1 MKQEVELKRSLG
13 LWSALALVVGTVI
26 GSGIFFKQ
34 GAVLDSAGS
43 STMALLAWVVGG
55 IITLTAGLTIAE
67 IGAQLPYT
75 GGLYIYME
83 KIYGRVLGFL
93 SGWMQ
98 IIVYG
103 PAIIASLAGYLA
115 LLLVNFFGLTNSW
128 LIPLA
133 IASMVLIGG
142 LNMLENR
149 LGAAFAII
157 TTLAKLL
164 PIAAIIIF
172 GLFYGHEGAVG
183 QTITHVHENSG
194 TFGVA
199 VLATLFGY
207 DGWILI
213 ANLGGEIKHPQ
224 RILPRA
230 IVFGL
235 VFVLIVYT
243 AVTFGVFNAIPANMV
258 SKLGD
263 NTTIYLA
270 QKAFGT
276 IGGRL
281 LNIGVIISIMGCMN
295 GKIMTFPRIMYAM
308 AKRNDLPFSKQLAY
322 LNSKTHAPMVSTVV
336 ILLIATLMV
345 TFSNAD
351 YLSDLCIFTVYCF
364 YIAAFIGVFLLRKR
378 NKGAERP
385 FSTPLYPITPIIA
398 IVGALFVTISQIF
411 NDPIGS
417 FASLAIVAVGLP
429 VFYLVKKYAKQ
440 SNKVEDEIIAE

>member
-1 MKQEVELKRSLG
+1 MKEDIELKRSLG

-34 GAVLDSAGS
+34 GSVLDSAGS

-55 IITLTAGLTIAE
+55 VITLTAGLTIAE

-115 LLLVNFFGLTNSW
+115 LLLVNFFGLGEAW

-133 IASMVLIGG
+133 IFSMILIGG
-142 LNMLENR
+142 LNMLDNR

-172 GLFYGHEGAVG
+172 GIFYGHQGAIG
-183 QTITHVHENSG
+183 QTITQVHQSSG

-213 ANLGGEIKHPQ
+213 ANLGGEIKNPQ

-230 IVFGL
+230 IVMGL
-235 VFVLIVYT
+235 VFVLVVYT
-243 AVTFGVFNAIPANMV
+243 AVTFGVFNAIPAKMV

-270 QKAFGT
+270 QQAFGT

-322 LNSKTHAPMVSTVV
+322 LNPKTHAPMISTVV
-336 ILLIATLMV
+336 ILVIAALMV

-351 YLSDLCIFTVYCF
+351 YLSNLCIFTVYCF
-364 YIAAFIGVFLLRKR
+364 YIAAFIGVFILRR
-378 NKGAERP
+378 REHGNERP
-385 FSTPLYPITPIIA
+385 FSTPLYPLTPIIA
-398 IVGALFVTISQIF
+398 IAGALFVTISQIF
-411 NDPIGS
+411 NDPLGS
-417 FASLAIVAVGLP
+417 FVSLGIVAVGLP
-429 VFYLVKKYAKQ
+429 VFYLVKKYTNQ
-440 SNKVEDEIIAE
+440 SNEI

>member
-83 KIYGRVLGFL
+83 KIYGRILGFL

-115 LLLVNFFGLTNSW
+115 LLLVNFFGLSNAW

-172 GLFYGHEGAVG
+172 VLFYGHEGAVG

-194 TFGVA
+194 IFGVA

-213 ANLGGEIKHPQ
+213 ANLGGEIRHPQ

-230 IVFGL
+230 I
-235 VFVLIVYT
+235 
-243 AVTFGVFNAIPANMV
+243 
-258 SKLGD
+258 
-263 NTTIYLA
+263 
-270 QKAFGT
+270 
-276 IGGRL
+276 
-281 LNIGVIISIMGCMN
+281 GC
-295 GKIMTFPRIMYAM
+295 G
-308 AKRNDLPFSKQLAY
+308 
-322 LNSKTHAPMVSTVV
+322 
-336 ILLIATLMV
+336 
-345 TFSNAD
+345 
-351 YLSDLCIFTVYCF
+351 
-364 YIAAFIGVFLLRKR
+364 
-378 NKGAERP
+378 
-385 FSTPLYPITPIIA
+385 
-398 IVGALFVTISQIF
+398 
-411 NDPIGS
+411 
-417 FASLAIVAVGLP
+417 
-429 VFYLVKKYAKQ
+429 
-440 SNKVEDEIIAE
+440 